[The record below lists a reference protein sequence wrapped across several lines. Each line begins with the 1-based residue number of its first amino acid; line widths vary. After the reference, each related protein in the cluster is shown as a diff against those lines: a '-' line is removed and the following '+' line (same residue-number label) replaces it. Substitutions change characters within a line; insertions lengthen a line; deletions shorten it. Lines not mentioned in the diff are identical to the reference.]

1 MPRPDNGSILRPLAA
16 VALIAALA
24 GCGVKTD
31 LKPQAGK
38 ELPVTPSGRGDQ
50 PSSAQL
56 LKSTPQAAPERSVE
70 LRKRSEERAD
80 DPFDLPPT
88 E

>member
-1 MPRPDNGSILRPLAA
+1 MRRLIILAM
-16 VALIAALA
+16 LA
-24 GCGVKTD
+24 GLSACGVRTD

-38 ELPVTPSGRGDQ
+38 ELPVTPFGRGDQ

-56 LKSTPQAAPERSVE
+56 LKPVTQAAPERSVE
-70 LRKRSEERAD
+70 LRQRSEERQD
-80 DPFDLPPT
+80 DPFDLPPA